1 MADIDENSQW
11 RKDICPYVA
20 GASRTFIRS
29 PRQFH
34 LPHIGLRWNV
44 ISQATVREA
53 RMSRGDLIVLIPS
66 GVLSVIYILVCL
78 WLEISVRRTQHRSP
92 PSDHRIQD
100 SSDRPADNPD
110 IASPEPGRGRICAG
124 ERPGLALEL
133 PRKRP

>member
-1 MADIDENSQW
+1 
-11 RKDICPYVA
+11 
-20 GASRTFIRS
+20 
-29 PRQFH
+29 
-34 LPHIGLRWNV
+34 
-44 ISQATVREA
+44 
-53 RMSRGDLIVLIPS
+53 MSRGDLIVLIPS

-133 PRKRP
+133 PRKRPDHR